1 MQTTLFR
8 DLRKTG
14 RALRQ
19 GGAMAALALSLGIGS
34 AVAGDLTILHI
45 NDHHSHLKP
54 DGRMSLKL
62 DGQSTRVRSGGMPAV
77 VAKMKE
83 LEAANGNVIK
93 LHAGDAVSGS
103 LFFTLFKG
111 EADAALMNE
120 ICFDA
125 FALGNHEFNEGDAG
139 LAKFLDFLGS
149 GYCKTPVLAAN
160 IKPEVGVSALA
171 PTGEA
176 DYIQPYTVM
185 QIDGMKIGIVG
196 IDIVRKTVLS
206 SSPDETTVFLDE
218 AETAQKMVDE
228 LTASG
233 VDHIILLTH
242 YGYRN
247 ELDLAAS
254 IDGVDVIIGGD
265 SHTLLGDF
273 DMLGLN
279 AAGPYPTVVKGVGG
293 KSVCVA
299 TAWQYSQIVGELD
312 ISFNDAGEVLSCGG
326 TPHVMLADSF
336 KRKNAD
342 GDRVEIEGAARDAVY
357 AQIKADPKLSIV
369 EEDADAAALLES
381 FNVKV
386 KEMQA
391 IKVGEVTENLC
402 LARIPGD
409 KRSKICAP
417 EDTAGK
423 GSDIS
428 MLVAHAFR
436 EMAKTSDIA
445 IQNGGGVR
453 TDIAKGDLTMGDA
466 YKLLPFANTLVE
478 MDMTGAE
485 IKTVLEEALDYT
497 FQPDGS
503 TGAYPYAAG
512 LRWHLDAS
520 KAAGQRLSKME
531 YKGRDDTRWSP
542 LRMDKTYRLVTN
554 NYIAAGRDGYLT
566 FKTVKNDGRYTDTY
580 LDYAQSFVDYVL
592 ERGSVGKL
600 PASEYST
607 QAMTR

>member
-1 MQTTLFR
+1 MMNLLSHS
-8 DLRKTG
+8 LRKAG
-14 RALRQ
+14 VILRRRGAL
-19 GGAMAALALSLGIGS
+19 GALALVLGAAS
-34 AVAGDLTILHI
+34 AHAGDLTILHI
-45 NDHHSHLKP
+45 NDHHSHLTP

-120 ICFDA
+120 VCFDA
-125 FALGNHEFNEGDAG
+125 FALGNHEFNEGDTG

-149 GYCKTPVLAAN
+149 GTCNTPVLAAN
-160 IKPEVGVSALA
+160 IKPEIGVSALT
-171 PTGEA
+171 PKSET
-176 DYIQPYTVM
+176 DYIEPYTVM
-185 QIDGMKIGIVG
+185 QIDGMKVGIVG
-196 IDIVRKTVLS
+196 IDIVRKTKLS

-247 ELDLAAS
+247 ELDLAAK

-273 DMLGLN
+273 DALGLS
-279 AAGPYPTVVKGVGG
+279 AAGPYPTVVRGVGG
-293 KSVCVA
+293 KTVCVA

-312 ISFNDAGEVLSCGG
+312 ISFNDAGEVQSCQG

-386 KEMQA
+386 EEMRA

-453 TDIAKGDLTMGDA
+453 TDIAMGDLTMGDA

-485 IKTVLEEALDYT
+485 IKAVLEEALDYAL
-497 FQPDGS
+497 QPDGS

-512 LRWHLDAS
+512 LRWHVDTTRP
-520 KAAGQRLSKME
+520 AGQRLARME
-531 YKGRDDTRWSP
+531 YKGRSDSSWSP
-542 LRMDKTYRLVTN
+542 LDMGKTYRLVTN
-554 NYIAAGRDGYLT
+554 DYIAAGRDGYLT

-580 LDYAQSFVDYVL
+580 LDYAQSFVDYVR

-600 PASEYST
+600 PESEYST
-607 QAMTR
+607 QALVR